1 MSVVCNLGRNKKYK
15 VIYVRGNASNWYLE
29 EEEKQAHGLCS
40 PQTY

>member
-1 MSVVCNLGRNKKYK
+1 LE
-15 VIYVRGNASNWYLE
+15 E